1 MKNGNHTQNG
11 NTTYMNHQIKNE
23 EMRENDKTANIS

>member
-11 NTTYMNHQIKNE
+11 NTTFMNHQIKNE
-23 EMRENDKTANIS
+23 EVRLWQRN

>member
-1 MKNGNHTQNG
+1 MKNGNYTQNG

-23 EMRENDKTANIS
+23 EVKIWQHN

>member
-11 NTTYMNHQIKNE
+11 NTILMNHQKKNE
-23 EMRENDKTANIS
+23 EVRNETED

>member
-11 NTTYMNHQIKNE
+11 NTILMNHQIKNE
-23 EMRENDKTANIS
+23 EVRNETED